1 MLANI
6 GPAEAIIIFIAILS
20 VLFGSKKTSE
30 IARDVG
36 AAGKEFK
43 KVGKEYREAIEDL
56 KKPVNDV
63 LNAPAEEE
71 TAAETKPMADL
82 SAEASAKAEAPT
94 VDMAKQEVAQ
104 LAQLAQKAKEGSKPE
119 GGEKSAS

>member
-71 TAAETKPMADL
+71 TAAET
-82 SAEASAKAEAPT
+82 PT

>member
-20 VLFGSKKTSE
+20 ILFGSKKTSE

-71 TAAETKPMADL
+71 TAAE
-82 SAEASAKAEAPT
+82 APT
-94 VDMAKQEVAQ
+94 VDMAKQEV
-104 LAQLAQKAKEGSKPE
+104 AQLAQKAKEGSKPE

>member
-20 VLFGSKKTSE
+20 ILFGSKKTSE

-71 TAAETKPMADL
+71 
-82 SAEASAKAEAPT
+82 PT
-94 VDMAKQEVAQ
+94 GDMAKQEVAQ
-104 LAQLAQKAKEGSKPE
+104 LAQLAQAAKEKSRSE
-119 GGEKSAS
+119 GGEKIAS

>member
-20 VLFGSKKTSE
+20 ILFGSKKTSE

-71 TAAETKPMADL
+71 
-82 SAEASAKAEAPT
+82 PT